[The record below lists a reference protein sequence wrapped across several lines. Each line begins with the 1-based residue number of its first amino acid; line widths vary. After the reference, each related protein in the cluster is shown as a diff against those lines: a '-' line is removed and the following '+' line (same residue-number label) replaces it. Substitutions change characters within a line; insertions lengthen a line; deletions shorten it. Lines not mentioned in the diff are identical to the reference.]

1 MWGRHDLAGEF
12 ARDEETAVGDD
23 EVFIVEVRHLASW
36 IASYLDTQDATSAHC
51 FSWRDAVG
59 HRGGGTGED
68 ALYKKECPSL
78 GARAASEGTP
88 DLTSDPVM

>member
-1 MWGRHDLAGEF
+1 MDCLVLGHTRCDVSTLLLMEGC
-12 ARDEETAVGDD
+12 GG
-23 EVFIVEVRHLASW
+23 
-36 IASYLDTQDATSAHC
+36 TQ
-51 FSWRDAVG
+51 
-59 HRGGGTGED
+59 GGGGAGED